1 MEDVNT
7 ADESRM
13 QTLSDVY
20 DKMCDYE
27 ELYQSYLKARKGK
40 RYREEVL
47 LFSDRLEE
55 NLIQLQNELVW
66 ETYDVGKYR
75 QFYVREP
82 KMRLV
87 MALQFR
93 DRVVQWDIYRQLNP
107 FYDRLFIED
116 SYACRNEK
124 GVHKAVDRLQY
135 WMRQVDRKPKKWY
148 CLKLDI
154 SKYFYRIDHQVL
166 IGILSRRIKDERLMR
181 LLERIINSEDV
192 RFGLPAGRS
201 PDECTE
207 DMWRSDVGMP
217 IGNLTSQLFANIY
230 LNELDQY
237 CKHEL
242 RLHYYIRYMDDIII
256 LLDDKA
262 ELHRLKDDI
271 ELFLMNE
278 LRLDLNRKT
287 SIRPCR
293 LGVEFCG
300 FKIWTTH
307 RKMKR
312 PTARK
317 IARHVKG
324 MSRLLRAGAISR
336 ETFDRAAASY
346 RGILKH
352 CDSFGL
358 RRKLNALYIRYARQK
373 THR

>member
-300 FKIWTTH
+300 FKIWATH

-317 IARHVKG
+317 ITRHVKG

>member
-256 LLDDKA
+256 LLDDKT
-262 ELHRLKDDI
+262 ELHGLKDDI

-300 FKIWTTH
+300 FKIWATH

>member
-1 MEDVNT
+1 MEDVNA

-300 FKIWTTH
+300 FKIWATH